1 MRYAMLCI
9 LVTGLFSLASG
20 QQAGGL
26 TSNDFAR
33 FKAGLGDAT
42 EIKAAQNALA
52 DHRIKDLVV
61 DRGTRIAQ
69 NQFFS
74 HKIDVKG
81 ITNQKS
87 SGRCWLFAGL
97 NILRPRMIE
106 GFDLDGFEFS
116 QNYLFFYDK
125 MEKSNLFL
133 NQVIE
138 WREQD
143 PYDRELTW
151 LLQHPIG
158 DGGQWNMVVD
168 LVEKYGMVP
177 MYAMPETYASS
188 HTGDLNDVLSKRLR
202 QAAARIINGTKTGI
216 TVTTVNQIREAAL
229 QDIYRVLVL
238 TLGSPPETFT
248 WQYENKDGEISKPV
262 TYTPVE
268 FARQVVKANLSE
280 YVYLLTNPLQTFYQT
295 YQISLDRDLFEKPDM
310 FVLNVPMEDLKQVT
324 LQSVLNDDPVWFG
337 CDVGQEHLGDD
348 GAMVL
353 GIYDF
358 ESLLGV
364 NVSLSRSEQLLFR
377 ESIPTHAMVFVGVDV
392 VNGKPRQWLVENS
405 WGTERGRE
413 GYWTMT
419 DAWFD
424 QYLYGSIVHEKY
436 ITKPMKSALT
446 KTPVTLPPWDP
457 MYLMIKGE

>member
-1 MRYAMLCI
+1 MSRVMLLI
-9 LVTGLFSLASG
+9 LVTGLFSLAGG
-20 QQAGGL
+20 QQGSL
-26 TSNDFAR
+26 TSSDYAR
-33 FKAGLGDAT
+33 FKAGLGDPVVIRAT
-42 EIKAAQNALA
+42 RNALA
-52 DHRIKDLVV
+52 DHRMKDLAT
-61 DRGTRIAQ
+61 DRETRIAQ
-69 NQFFS
+69 NEFFS
-74 HKIDVKG
+74 HKIDVNG
-81 ITNQKS
+81 ITNQQS

-106 GFDLDGFEFS
+106 EFDLVEFEFS

-125 MEKSNLFL
+125 MEKANLFL

-138 WREQD
+138 WRD
-143 PYDRELTW
+143 RDSNDRELTW

-168 LVEKYGMVP
+168 LVEKYGLVT

-202 QAAARIINGTKTGI
+202 KAAAAIITGSKTGLS
-216 TVTTVNQIREAAL
+216 VEGADQIRADAL

-238 TLGSPPETFT
+238 TLGEPPQSFT
-248 WQYENKDGEISKPV
+248 WQYEDEEGDISKPV
-262 TYTPVE
+262 SYTPVE
-268 FARQVVKANLSE
+268 FAQKVVQTDLDD
-280 YVYLLTNPLQTFYQT
+280 YVYLLTNPLQNYYQT
-295 YQISLDRDLFEKPDM
+295 YEISLDRDMFEKPDM

-324 LQSVLNDDPVWFG
+324 LQSVLNDAPVWFG

-358 ESLLGV
+358 KSLLGV
-364 NVSLSRSEQLLFR
+364 DVSLTRSEQLLFR

-405 WGTERGRE
+405 WGTDRGRD

-424 QYLYGSIVHEKY
+424 QYLYGSIVHQKY
-436 ITKPMKSALT
+436 ITRAMKSALST
-446 KTPVTLPPWDP
+446 APVTLPPWDP
-457 MYLMIKGE
+457 MYLMIKGN

>member
-1 MRYAMLCI
+1 MQRVMLLI
-9 LVTGLFSLASG
+9 LATGLFSLAGG
-20 QQAGGL
+20 QQGAL

-33 FKAGLGDAT
+33 FNTGLGDPT
-42 EIKAAQNALA
+42 VIKATGNALA
-52 DHRIKDLVV
+52 DHGMKELAI
-61 DRGTRIAQ
+61 DRETRIAQ

-74 HKIDVKG
+74 HKIEVTG

-106 GFDLDGFEFS
+106 EFDLAEFEFS
-116 QNYLFFYDK
+116 QNFLFFYDK
-125 MEKSNLFL
+125 MEKANLFL
-133 NQVIE
+133 NQVID
-138 WREQD
+138 WRSRN
-143 PYDRELTW
+143 PNDRELTW

-168 LVEKYGMVP
+168 LVEKYGLVP

-202 QAAARIINGTKTGI
+202 KAAAGIMNGNKTGMSI
-216 TVTTVNQIREAAL
+216 EDAHQIREAAL

-238 TLGSPPETFT
+238 TLGEPPQSFT
-248 WQYENKDGEISKPV
+248 WQYEDKDGDISKPK

-268 FARQVVKANLSE
+268 FARQAVEANLDE
-280 YVYLLTNPLQTFYQT
+280 YVYLLTNPLQEYFQT
-295 YQISLDRDLFEKPDM
+295 YEISLDRDLFEKPDM
-310 FVLNVPMEDLKQVT
+310 FVLNVPMADLKQAT
-324 LQSVLNDDPVWFG
+324 LQSVLNDQPVWFG
-337 CDVGQEHLGDD
+337 CDVGQQHLGDD
-348 GAMVL
+348 GAMVM

-358 ESLLGV
+358 EALLGV
-364 NVSLSRSEQLLFR
+364 DISLTRSEQLLFR

-405 WGTERGRE
+405 WGTERGRD

-424 QYLYGSIVHEKY
+424 QYLYGSIVHEKF
-436 ITKPMKSALT
+436 ITREMKTALT
-446 KTPVTLPPWDP
+446 GQPVTLPPWDP
-457 MYLMIKGE
+457 MYLMIKGK